1 VQARADFWFD
11 DDAVNN
17 DVNPVLLISVK
28 LQLQGFVNGHHLP
41 INPDANEPLP
51 ANFFKQVPVSPFA
64 TANDWG
70 EDMDASAFGQTQDLV
85 NDLLWRLADNGTTAL
100 VAVRCPNPSEQ
111 KSQVV
116 VNLGHCG
123 DS

>member
-1 VQARADFWFD
+1 
-11 DDAVNN
+11 
-17 DVNPVLLISVK
+17 

-41 INPDANEPLP
+41 INPDANEPLS